1 MMEKM
6 DTFHDRSGRSGIIS
20 RLTLLLFLF
29 FPQWLFGG
37 GEVFVPDGD
46 VRQLAIQMD
55 RKYYPLFR
63 ESLGWIKNADTGRI
77 RQFYSDAD
85 SIRLRGDTLQMTDL
99 MQMKVLPVYSF
110 GHYAREPHQI
120 AFPINWNDSV
130 NNDPSW
136 QLWFQSLIW
145 LRPMLK
151 SADRDTLMAA
161 YGVIND
167 WIGQHL
173 NYPVKGEK
181 HAWGDHAPAERVV
194 FLVEALQKLE
204 KSGLNDR
211 KTWINLR
218 LSILNHLF
226 FLGSLEK
233 YLTWH
238 NHAIIFDEKLIIALE
253 KMKGFTLRD
262 EMLNLAFL
270 RLFEQYRF
278 SYTSEGVHREHSPC
292 YHIGF
297 SATLNDMIKSAR
309 RLGIEVPEQI
319 RQIRQMSDRFTAM
332 LSRMGNNF
340 PVGDCARTYQKN
352 PPKESGRPEPLQ
364 KEGDPVKFSFDLFPL
379 SGWFF
384 AFDTLNGVKF
394 CTQSDFHSLS
404 HYQRDETSFVLT
416 VGNQELIID
425 PGLYSYERSPVYDYY
440 RSSRAHNMLIADS
453 LPDVFDL
460 KYTGLPGITRYLIPD
475 GDSAGN
481 AAVELVNPHYR
492 KSGIDIS
499 RQYIFPGEDGFLI
512 RDIVH
517 SNHRR
522 HYRQLFHLWP
532 GAQVKQEGQTLEIS
546 WENSEVSLVLISN
559 FHNFRIIEG
568 KNDTVQGWYFPGFN
582 KMATAP
588 VLELGMTL
596 GNGNFET
603 LVLIKT
609 GRSFT
614 DTSAGFGATFQ
625 KVLQVTEALERL
637 PRRELVHAPY
647 PVRWRP
653 ER

>member
-1 MMEKM
+1 MVKM
-6 DTFHDRSGRSGIIS
+6 VPFPHWVGRLEILSG
-20 RLTLLLFLF
+20 LTLLLFLF
-29 FPQWLFGG
+29 FPPRLFGG
-37 GEVFVPDGD
+37 SEVFVPDGEIK
-46 VRQLAIQMD
+46 RMAIQMD
-55 RKYYPLFR
+55 RKYFPMFH
-63 ESLGWIKNADTGRI
+63 ESFVWIKNSDTGKI
-77 RQFYSDAD
+77 RQFYTDAD
-85 SIRLRGDTLQMTDL
+85 SIHLHGDTLRMTDIR
-99 MQMKVLPVYSF
+99 QMKVLPVYSF
-110 GHYAREPHQI
+110 GNDVRGGHQL

-145 LRPMLK
+145 LRPWLK
-151 SADRDTLMAA
+151 SADRDTIMAA

-173 NYPVKGEK
+173 NYPAKGEK

-204 KSGLNDR
+204 KSGINDR
-211 KTWINLR
+211 ETWINLR

-309 RLGIEVPEQI
+309 RLGIEIPEQI
-319 RQIRQMSDRFTAM
+319 MQIRKMSERFTAM
-332 LSRMGNNF
+332 ISGMGNNF
-340 PVGDCARTYQKN
+340 PVGDCARTLQKT
-352 PPKESGRPEPLQ
+352 PPKESATSEPLD
-364 KEGDPVKFSFDLFPL
+364 KERNPVRFSFDLFPL

-404 HYQRDETSFVLT
+404 HYQRDETSFVLS
-416 VGNQELIID
+416 VGDQELIID

-440 RSSRAHNMLIADS
+440 RSSRAHNMLTADS
-453 LPDVFDL
+453 LPDLFDL
-460 KYTGLPGITRYLIPD
+460 GLTGLSGITRYLAPD
-475 GDSAGN
+475 GEGAGR
-481 AAVELVNPHYR
+481 AAVELVNPHY
-492 KSGIDIS
+492 KKYGVQIH
-499 RQYIFPGEDGFLI
+499 RQYVFPDADGFLI
-512 RDIVH
+512 RDIIR
-517 SNHRR
+517 SSDRR
-522 HYRQLFHLWP
+522 YYRQLFHFWP

-546 WENSEVSLVLISN
+546 WENSEISLVLISN

-582 KMATAP
+582 KMAPSPA
-588 VLELGMTL
+588 LELGMTL
-596 GNGNFET
+596 ENGNFET

-609 GRSFT
+609 GSSIT

-625 KVLQVTEALERL
+625 KAHQLTEALERV